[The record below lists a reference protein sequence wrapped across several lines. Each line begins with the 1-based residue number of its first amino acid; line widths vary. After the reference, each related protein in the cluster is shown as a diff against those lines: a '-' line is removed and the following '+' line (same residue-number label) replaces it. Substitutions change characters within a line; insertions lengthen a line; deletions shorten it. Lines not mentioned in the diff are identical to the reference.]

1 MDEKWNSRTEILIGK
16 QGIEKLEKAKI
27 IIYGIGGVGSYTTE
41 ALARAGIGNLI
52 LVDNDKIT
60 PSNINRQIHAT
71 TKTVGKNKV
80 DVMKKRIEEIN
91 PNANVQVYMNE
102 ENEENLINTECS
114 YVVDAV
120 DTIKTKLT
128 LIEKANEIGVPI
140 ISAMGAGNKLD
151 ATKFEVSDIYKTS
164 ECPLAKVMRKELKK
178 RNIEKLKV
186 VYSKE
191 KPIEPKQEVIKTETK
206 KVKTKEELLG
216 KGVKAKKYQD
226 LDFEELSSH
235 ISKIIDTVKNV
246 IPIMEENLKESNMDG
261 LLYHIEMP
269 LVEVLADMEYEGIKV
284 DKEKLNELGLQF
296 KEIIKKLESEIYEIS
311 GEKFNINSPK
321 QLGVIL

>member
-1 MDEKWNSRTEILIGK
+1 MEEKWNSRTEILIGE
-16 QGIEKLEKAKI
+16 QGIEKIEKAKV

-60 PSNINRQIHAT
+60 LSNINRQIHAT

-80 DVMKKRIEEIN
+80 DIMKKRIEEIN
-91 PNANVQVYMNE
+91 PHANVQVYMNK

-151 ATKFEVSDIYKTS
+151 PTKFEVSDIYKTS

-178 RNIEKLKV
+178 RNIQKLKV

-191 KPIEPKQEVIKTETK
+191 KGTSNENNVIGSISFVPSVMGLIIAGEVIK
-206 KVKTKEELLG
+206 
-216 KGVKAKKYQD
+216 D
-226 LDFEELSSH
+226 
-235 ISKIIDTVKNV
+235 I
-246 IPIMEENLKESNMDG
+246 
-261 LLYHIEMP
+261 
-269 LVEVLADMEYEGIKV
+269 
-284 DKEKLNELGLQF
+284 
-296 KEIIKKLESEIYEIS
+296 
-311 GEKFNINSPK
+311 INSK
-321 QLGVIL
+321 K

>member
-1 MDEKWNSRTEILIGK
+1 MEEKWNSRTEILIGK
-16 QGIEKLEKAKI
+16 QGIKKIEKAKV

-60 PSNINRQIHAT
+60 LSNINRQIHAT

-80 DVMKKRIEEIN
+80 DIMKKRIEEIN
-91 PNANVQVYMNE
+91 PNANVQVYMNK

-120 DTIKTKLT
+120 DTIKTKLK

-151 ATKFEVSDIYKTS
+151 PTKFEVSDIYKTS

-178 RNIEKLKV
+178 RNIQKLKV

-191 KPIEPKQEVIKTETK
+191 KGTSNENNVIGSISFVPSVMGLIIAGEVIK
-206 KVKTKEELLG
+206 
-216 KGVKAKKYQD
+216 D
-226 LDFEELSSH
+226 
-235 ISKIIDTVKNV
+235 I
-246 IPIMEENLKESNMDG
+246 
-261 LLYHIEMP
+261 
-269 LVEVLADMEYEGIKV
+269 
-284 DKEKLNELGLQF
+284 
-296 KEIIKKLESEIYEIS
+296 
-311 GEKFNINSPK
+311 INSK
-321 QLGVIL
+321 K

>member
-1 MDEKWNSRTEILIGK
+1 MEEKWNSRTEILIGK
-16 QGIEKLEKAKI
+16 QGIEKLEKAKV

-41 ALARAGIGNLI
+41 ALSRAGIGSLI

-80 DVMKKRIEEIN
+80 DIMKKRIEEIN
-91 PNANVQVYMNE
+91 SNANVQIYMNE
-102 ENEENLINTECS
+102 ENEENLINPECS

-120 DTIKTKLT
+120 DTIKTKLK
-128 LIEKANEIGVPI
+128 LIEKANEIDIPI

-164 ECPLAKVMRKELKK
+164 VCPLAKVMRKELKK

-191 KPIEPKQEVIKTETK
+191 KGISNENNVIGSISFVPSVMGLIIAGEVIK
-206 KVKTKEELLG
+206 
-216 KGVKAKKYQD
+216 D
-226 LDFEELSSH
+226 
-235 ISKIIDTVKNV
+235 IINNKI
-246 IPIMEENLKESNMDG
+246 
-261 LLYHIEMP
+261 
-269 LVEVLADMEYEGIKV
+269 
-284 DKEKLNELGLQF
+284 
-296 KEIIKKLESEIYEIS
+296 
-311 GEKFNINSPK
+311 
-321 QLGVIL
+321 

>member
-91 PNANVQVYMNE
+91 SNANVQVYMNE

-120 DTIKTKLT
+120 DTIKTKLK
-128 LIEKANEIGVPI
+128 LIEKANKIGVPI

-191 KPIEPKQEVIKTETK
+191 KGISNENNVIGSISFVPSVMGLIIAGEVIK
-206 KVKTKEELLG
+206 
-216 KGVKAKKYQD
+216 D
-226 LDFEELSSH
+226 
-235 ISKIIDTVKNV
+235 IINNKI
-246 IPIMEENLKESNMDG
+246 
-261 LLYHIEMP
+261 
-269 LVEVLADMEYEGIKV
+269 
-284 DKEKLNELGLQF
+284 
-296 KEIIKKLESEIYEIS
+296 
-311 GEKFNINSPK
+311 
-321 QLGVIL
+321 

>member
-120 DTIKTKLT
+120 DTIKTKLK

-151 ATKFEVSDIYKTS
+151 PTKFEVSDIYKTS

-178 RNIEKLKV
+178 RNIQKLKV

-191 KPIEPKQEVIKTETK
+191 KGTSNENNVIGSISFVPSVMGLIIAGEVIK
-206 KVKTKEELLG
+206 
-216 KGVKAKKYQD
+216 D
-226 LDFEELSSH
+226 
-235 ISKIIDTVKNV
+235 IINNKI
-246 IPIMEENLKESNMDG
+246 
-261 LLYHIEMP
+261 
-269 LVEVLADMEYEGIKV
+269 
-284 DKEKLNELGLQF
+284 
-296 KEIIKKLESEIYEIS
+296 
-311 GEKFNINSPK
+311 
-321 QLGVIL
+321 

>member
-1 MDEKWNSRTEILIGK
+1 MEEKWNSRTELLIGK
-16 QGIEKLEKAKI
+16 QGIEKLEKAKV

-80 DVMKKRIEEIN
+80 DIMKKRIEEIN
-91 PNANVQVYMNE
+91 SNANVQIYMNE
-102 ENEENLINTECS
+102 ENEENLINLECS

-120 DTIKTKLT
+120 DTIKTKLK
-128 LIEKANEIGVPI
+128 LIEKANEIDIPI

-164 ECPLAKVMRKELKK
+164 VCPLAKVMRKELKK

-191 KPIEPKQEVIKTETK
+191 KGISNENNVIGSISFVPSVMGLIIAGEVIK
-206 KVKTKEELLG
+206 
-216 KGVKAKKYQD
+216 D
-226 LDFEELSSH
+226 
-235 ISKIIDTVKNV
+235 IINNKI
-246 IPIMEENLKESNMDG
+246 
-261 LLYHIEMP
+261 
-269 LVEVLADMEYEGIKV
+269 
-284 DKEKLNELGLQF
+284 
-296 KEIIKKLESEIYEIS
+296 
-311 GEKFNINSPK
+311 
-321 QLGVIL
+321 

>member
-1 MDEKWNSRTEILIGK
+1 MEEKWNSRTEILIGK
-16 QGIEKLEKAKI
+16 QGIEKLEKAKV

-52 LVDNDKIT
+52 LVDNDKIAI
-60 PSNINRQIHAT
+60 SNINRQIHAT

-91 PNANVQVYMNE
+91 SNANVQVYMNE

-120 DTIKTKLT
+120 DTIKTKLK
-128 LIEKANEIGVPI
+128 LIEKANKIGVPI

-178 RNIEKLKV
+178 RNIQKLKV

-191 KPIEPKQEVIKTETK
+191 KGISNENNVIGSISFVPSVMGLIIAGEVIK
-206 KVKTKEELLG
+206 
-216 KGVKAKKYQD
+216 D
-226 LDFEELSSH
+226 
-235 ISKIIDTVKNV
+235 IINNKI
-246 IPIMEENLKESNMDG
+246 
-261 LLYHIEMP
+261 
-269 LVEVLADMEYEGIKV
+269 
-284 DKEKLNELGLQF
+284 
-296 KEIIKKLESEIYEIS
+296 
-311 GEKFNINSPK
+311 
-321 QLGVIL
+321 

>member
-1 MDEKWNSRTEILIGK
+1 MEEKWNSRTELLIGK
-16 QGIEKLEKAKI
+16 QGIEKLEKAKV

-41 ALARAGIGNLI
+41 ALARAGIGSLI

-91 PNANVQVYMNE
+91 SNANVQVYMNE

-120 DTIKTKLT
+120 DTIKTKLK
-128 LIEKANEIGVPI
+128 LIEKANKIGVPI

-191 KPIEPKQEVIKTETK
+191 KGISNENNVIGSISFVPSVMGLIIAGEVIK
-206 KVKTKEELLG
+206 
-216 KGVKAKKYQD
+216 D
-226 LDFEELSSH
+226 
-235 ISKIIDTVKNV
+235 IINNKI
-246 IPIMEENLKESNMDG
+246 
-261 LLYHIEMP
+261 
-269 LVEVLADMEYEGIKV
+269 
-284 DKEKLNELGLQF
+284 
-296 KEIIKKLESEIYEIS
+296 
-311 GEKFNINSPK
+311 
-321 QLGVIL
+321 

>member
-1 MDEKWNSRTEILIGK
+1 MEEKWNSRTEILIGK
-16 QGIEKLEKAKI
+16 QGIEKLEKAKV

-41 ALARAGIGNLI
+41 ALARAGIGSLI

-91 PNANVQVYMNE
+91 SNANVQVYMNE

-120 DTIKTKLT
+120 DTIKTKLK
-128 LIEKANEIGVPI
+128 LIEKANKIGVPI

-191 KPIEPKQEVIKTETK
+191 KGISNENNVIGSISFVPSVMGLIIAGEVIK
-206 KVKTKEELLG
+206 
-216 KGVKAKKYQD
+216 D
-226 LDFEELSSH
+226 
-235 ISKIIDTVKNV
+235 IINNKI
-246 IPIMEENLKESNMDG
+246 
-261 LLYHIEMP
+261 
-269 LVEVLADMEYEGIKV
+269 
-284 DKEKLNELGLQF
+284 
-296 KEIIKKLESEIYEIS
+296 
-311 GEKFNINSPK
+311 
-321 QLGVIL
+321 

>member
-1 MDEKWNSRTEILIGK
+1 MEEKWNSRTEILIGK
-16 QGIEKLEKAKI
+16 QGIEKLEKAKV

-52 LVDNDKIT
+52 LVDNDKIAI
-60 PSNINRQIHAT
+60 SNINRQIHAT

-91 PNANVQVYMNE
+91 SNANVQVYMNE

-120 DTIKTKLT
+120 DTIKTKLK
-128 LIEKANEIGVPI
+128 LIEKANKIGVPI

-191 KPIEPKQEVIKTETK
+191 KGISNENNVIGSISFVPSVMGLIIAGEVIK
-206 KVKTKEELLG
+206 
-216 KGVKAKKYQD
+216 D
-226 LDFEELSSH
+226 
-235 ISKIIDTVKNV
+235 IINNKI
-246 IPIMEENLKESNMDG
+246 
-261 LLYHIEMP
+261 
-269 LVEVLADMEYEGIKV
+269 
-284 DKEKLNELGLQF
+284 
-296 KEIIKKLESEIYEIS
+296 
-311 GEKFNINSPK
+311 
-321 QLGVIL
+321 

>member
-1 MDEKWNSRTEILIGK
+1 MEEKWNSRTEILIGE
-16 QGIEKLEKAKI
+16 QGIEKIEKAKV

-41 ALARAGIGNLI
+41 ALARAGIVNLI

-60 PSNINRQIHAT
+60 LSNINRQIHAT

-80 DVMKKRIEEIN
+80 DIMKKRIEEIN
-91 PNANVQVYMNE
+91 PNANVQVYMNK

-120 DTIKTKLT
+120 DTIKTKLK

-151 ATKFEVSDIYKTS
+151 PTKFEVSDIYKTS

-178 RNIEKLKV
+178 RNIQKLKV

-191 KPIEPKQEVIKTETK
+191 KGTSNENNVIGSISFVPSVMGLIIAGEVIK
-206 KVKTKEELLG
+206 
-216 KGVKAKKYQD
+216 D
-226 LDFEELSSH
+226 
-235 ISKIIDTVKNV
+235 I
-246 IPIMEENLKESNMDG
+246 
-261 LLYHIEMP
+261 
-269 LVEVLADMEYEGIKV
+269 
-284 DKEKLNELGLQF
+284 
-296 KEIIKKLESEIYEIS
+296 
-311 GEKFNINSPK
+311 INSK
-321 QLGVIL
+321 K